1 MSSLEQ
7 IQDLLQQKFG
17 IDPKTID
24 VNASVREQSIDSLTL
39 LELIFAIEEHFDIT
53 FPEERSDVD
62 TLSGLAEVI
71 DEIKAARAA

>member
-7 IQDLLQQKFG
+7 IQQLLEEKFG
-17 IDPKTID
+17 IDPQTID
-24 VNASVREQSIDSLTL
+24 VHASVREQSIDSLTL

-62 TLSGLAEVI
+62 TLAGLAEVI
-71 DEIKAARAA
+71 DGIRSTRAA

>member
-17 IDPKTID
+17 IDPRTLD
-24 VNASVREQSIDSLTL
+24 VHASVRDQAIDSLTL
-39 LELIFAIEEHFDIT
+39 LELIFAIEEQFDIT

-62 TLSGLAEVI
+62 SLAGIAQVI
-71 DEIKAARAA
+71 DGIRAARAA